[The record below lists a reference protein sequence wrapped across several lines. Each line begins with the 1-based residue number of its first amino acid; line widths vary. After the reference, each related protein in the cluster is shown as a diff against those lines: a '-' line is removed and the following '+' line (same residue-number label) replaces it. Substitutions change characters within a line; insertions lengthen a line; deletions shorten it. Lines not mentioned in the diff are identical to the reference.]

1 VLIRPVPPARRTPQW
16 GLFGASRQFLELDF
30 SHLVEKGAA
39 YAPHPSSR
47 SRPIDAP
54 IPRRTSKLTERSER
68 GSSEAPLGHTLGHT
82 PIGQRLVFVRRQK
95 ALLGGGETF
104 YGLPARTDPKK
115 V

>member
-54 IPRRTSKLTERSER
+54 IPRRTSKLTERSE
-68 GSSEAPLGHTLGHT
+68 TLGHT